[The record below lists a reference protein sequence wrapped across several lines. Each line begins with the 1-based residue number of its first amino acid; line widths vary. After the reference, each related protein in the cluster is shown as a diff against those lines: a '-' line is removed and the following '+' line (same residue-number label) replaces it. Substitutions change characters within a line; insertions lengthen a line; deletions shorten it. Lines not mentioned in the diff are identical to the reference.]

1 MSATTIVSVGEL
13 LVEFVSRNKGCAL
26 SQQSEYSGPYPGG
39 ASAICLDQ
47 AARIGARTKIFGGIG
62 EDGFGCVLVE
72 RLACSGVDTGG
83 IALHSD
89 RATGVAFVS
98 SFDDGSRISISHIDN
113 SAAELAGEVEGALPE
128 ADLLLYVSGASLRNS
143 RLRSTILAVCDEVL
157 ARGGLI
163 SCAPNAS
170 SELMDAPKVR
180 DALMRVLA
188 SSSILF
194 PSTNDLELLYPGKS
208 EDEAV
213 NALRAIGTDVVAL
226 YRGADGAV
234 IFKGEARYEYR
245 GHGVEQVDST
255 GAGECFCGAFL
266 AMIAEGQ
273 SIDAAGR
280 YGNAAAALATGRRGP
295 MEGNSSRN
303 DIEGLLSGREVS
315 RKSA

>member
-1 MSATTIVSVGEL
+1 MSVTTIISVGEL
-13 LVEFVSRNKGCAL
+13 LVEFVSVSTGCAL
-26 SQQSEYSGPYPGG
+26 SEQTEYSGPFPGG

-47 AARIGARTKIFGGIG
+47 AARLGARTKIFGGIG
-62 EDGFGCVLVE
+62 EDGFGCALID

-98 SFDDGSRISISHIDN
+98 SFDDGSRICISHVNN
-113 SAAELAGEVEGALPE
+113 SAAELTGKVTSALPE
-128 ADLLLYVSGASLRNS
+128 ADLLLYVSGASLCNL
-143 RLRSTILAVCDEVL
+143 RLRSTILAICDEVL

-163 SCAPNAS
+163 SCAPNAT
-170 SELMDAPKVR
+170 SELVDAPKAR
-180 DALMRVLA
+180 DALLRVMA

-213 NALRAIGTDVVAL
+213 EALRAIGADVVAL

-234 IFKGEARYEYR
+234 IYKGGVRYEYR
-245 GHGVEQVDST
+245 GHGVEQIDSA
-255 GAGECFCGAFL
+255 GVGECFSGAFL

-273 SIDAAGR
+273 SIEAAGR
-280 YGNAAAALATGRRGP
+280 YANAAAALAAGRRGP

-303 DIEGLLSGREVS
+303 DIEGLLSGHEVS